1 VVSEVGNGAATL
13 FWSDRWIQGQRI
25 ADLAPQVFATVP
37 KMRISKRTVHEALT
51 DHSWVMDIYGALTF
65 GVINEFLSLWYLLS
79 EVVLQPRIDDCHVWR
94 VVL

>member
-1 VVSEVGNGAATL
+1 MKKTDPNLPWATFHIPVQKCAQAFFSIAVVSEVGNGAATL

-51 DHSWVMDIYGALTF
+51 DHSWVMDI
-65 GVINEFLSLWYLLS
+65 
-79 EVVLQPRIDDCHVWR
+79 
-94 VVL
+94 

>member
-1 VVSEVGNGAATL
+1 MKKTDPNFRWSRFHIPVHKCAQAFFSIAVVSEVGNGAATL

-51 DHSWVMDIYGALTF
+51 DHSLVMDI
-65 GVINEFLSLWYLLS
+65 
-79 EVVLQPRIDDCHVWR
+79 
-94 VVL
+94 